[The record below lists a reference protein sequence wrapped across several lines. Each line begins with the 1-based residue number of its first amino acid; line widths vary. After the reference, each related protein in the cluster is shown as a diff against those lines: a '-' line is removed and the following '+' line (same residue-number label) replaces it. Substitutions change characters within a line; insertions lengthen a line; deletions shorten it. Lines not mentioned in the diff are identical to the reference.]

1 MATFAATYAYA
12 SGKEAERDT
21 HRSEHKDFLAG
32 LHADGIL
39 RVSGPLD
46 GGNRALLVL
55 EGSSSE
61 EVASLLDRD
70 PFHRHGLIGERTI
83 AEWSIVFGSLR

>member
-1 MATFAATYAYA
+1 MATFAVTYAYEP
-12 SGKEAERDT
+12 GKESERDI

-46 GGNRALLVL
+46 GGSGALLVL
-55 EGSSSE
+55 EGSSSD
-61 EVASLLDRD
+61 EVISLLDRD
-70 PFHRHGLIGERTI
+70 PFHRNGLIGERTI
-83 AEWSIVFGSLR
+83 HEWSIVFGGLR

>member
-1 MATFAATYAYA
+1 MATFAVTYAYA
-12 SGKEAERDT
+12 SDKESERDT

-32 LHADGIL
+32 LRADGIL

-46 GGNRALLVL
+46 GGSGALLVL

-61 EVASLLDRD
+61 EITSLLDRD

-83 AEWSIVFGSLR
+83 HEWSVVFGGLR